1 MDNRIITVIP
11 VFPVIYQHLKHASC
25 KAFVIGNEK
34 LTMVWNT
41 GRPLLQDIR
50 GITCL
55 CNPSLAADDFPSVCR
70 YWLYI

>member
-11 VFPVIYQHLKHASC
+11 VFPVIYQHLKYASC

-41 GRPLLQDIR
+41 GRRVLQDIR

-70 YWLYI
+70 YWLSI